1 MTGKRARM
9 LLIGLALGSVA
20 SEANS
25 ACLTHAQARAAYGF
39 GLRWHGEGGKR
50 CWGPTKSSTPKTGRS
65 FSSPVRARDN
75 GDTAPAIAVAE
86 TGPLTWVFDDRGV
99 NSPEFTPRRLD
110 DNPPPVE
117 QARQPSAWP
126 DRLTG
131 ILLLMLASCGL
142 LTVCM
147 LGREAW
153 GHYASRRGPAARTG
167 GNQTLARLLW
177 LLTGLEAGGL
187 SRDTRPPHPPWPG
200 AGELE
205 AQGGGQQR

>member
-9 LLIGLALGSVA
+9 LLTGLALA
-20 SEANS
+20 LAPSEAFS

-50 CWGPTKSSTPKTGRS
+50 CWGPTKRSTPKTGRS

-75 GDTAPAIAVAE
+75 GDTTPAIAVAE

-99 NSPEFTPRRLD
+99 NPQEFTPRRLD
-110 DNPPPVE
+110 ATTTDEIHAKAQDHASSGFPVSV
-117 QARQPSAWP
+117 AV
-126 DRLTG
+126 
-131 ILLLMLASCGL
+131 LLLMLASCGL

-153 GHYASRRGPAARTG
+153 GHYAGRRAPSCRSGGSRS
-167 GNQTLARLLW
+167 LDRLLW
-177 LLTGLEAGGL
+177 LLLGQEPGG
-187 SRDTRPPHPPWPG
+187 RQRRTTPP
-200 AGELE
+200 A
-205 AQGGGQQR
+205 